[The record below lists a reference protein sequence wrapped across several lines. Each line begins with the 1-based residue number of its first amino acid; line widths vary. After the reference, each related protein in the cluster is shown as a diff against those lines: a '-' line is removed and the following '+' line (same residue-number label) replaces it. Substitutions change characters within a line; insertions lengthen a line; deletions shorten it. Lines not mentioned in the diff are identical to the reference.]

1 MAGKSQERLSKE
13 EVAGLLAQLQQASSR
28 DECWSC
34 ECLQGFIAQL
44 ELDAAE
50 GGKAML
56 EKDKVDPSQL
66 HGGLGCEPCAPAE
79 MFAEYL
85 MRKREA

>member
-1 MAGKSQERLSKE
+1 MAGDSEERLSKE
-13 EVAGLLAQLQQASSR
+13 EVAGLLAQLQRASLR
-28 DECWSC
+28 EGCWSC
-34 ECLQGFIAQL
+34 ECLQGFVAQL

-50 GGKAML
+50 GGRPLL
-56 EKDKVDPSQL
+56 EEHRVDASQV
-66 HGGLGCEPCAPAE
+66 HSGLGCEPCAPAE